1 MKQEAICIIVAALGL
16 IAADGKEQLIILKL
30 DKRTFKNFNFYE
42 FFFYI
47 FLKKLE
53 LGLSKIVLK
62 ILHVSWLK

>member
-42 FFFYI
+42 FFFYN
-47 FLKKLE
+47 FF
-53 LGLSKIVLK
+53 
-62 ILHVSWLK
+62 